1 MKAVFHVITT
11 INRGGAENQLLVL
24 AQEQIDSGLEVHI
37 VYLKGEPEL
46 EFEFTRMGARVR
58 HDLAL
63 KHPIF
68 QPVALWKLIGN
79 SKPVVHAHLPRSE
92 LVSLSCPA
100 KFTLVTSRH
109 NSEPFFPGAPKFVSN
124 FLSRLVE
131 LRSIRIIAISES
143 VKKFLV
149 NRGEV
154 RKGNSIEV
162 VLYGYKTHYST
173 SERANQKRKVVR
185 RLGTIS
191 RLANQ
196 KDIPTMLNAFKE
208 FRHNHPEA
216 TLSVLG
222 AGPLEKSLKE
232 LVNQINLENSVIF
245 AGRSSKIYEFL
256 ISLDVFILT
265 SKYEGFGM
273 VLLEAM
279 DSGIPILAS
288 NNSAIPEVL
297 GTDFSGLCITGDSSD
312 FASKLES
319 LVDPNFRQ
327 SILNQQEAR
336 LKLFDSKIMCKKIS
350 VIYSL

>member
-1 MKAVFHVITT
+1 MKQVFHVITT
-11 INRGGAENQLLVL
+11 INLGGAENQLLVL

-46 EFEFTRMGARVR
+46 ELEFIRVGARVC
-58 HDLAL
+58 HNLAI
-63 KHPIF
+63 KRPIF
-68 QPVALWKLIGN
+68 QPVALWKLIGS
-79 SKPVVHAHLPRSE
+79 SKPIVHAHLPRAE
-92 LVSLSCPA
+92 LISLLCPA
-100 KFTLVTSRH
+100 KFKLFISRH

-131 LRSIRIIAISES
+131 LRSVRIIAISEN

-149 NRGEV
+149 DRGEV
-154 RKGNSIEV
+154 RKSNSIEV
-162 VLYGYKTHYST
+162 VHYGYKTHFSK
-173 SERANQKRKVVR
+173 SERASQRPKVVR

-196 KDIPTMLNAFKE
+196 KDIPTMLYAFKE
-208 FRHNHPEA
+208 FRHSHPEA
-216 TLSVLG
+216 TLSILG

-232 LVNQINLENSVIF
+232 LVNQINLEKSVFF
-245 AGRSSKIYEFL
+245 AGRSSTIYEFL
-256 ISLDVFILT
+256 KSLDAFILT

-297 GTDFSGLCITGDSSD
+297 GTGFSGLCVTGDSSD
-312 FASKLES
+312 FASKLEG

-327 SILNQQEAR
+327 SILNQQEER
-336 LKLFDSKIMCKKIS
+336 LKMFESKIMWRKIS
-350 VIYSL
+350 VIYSS